1 MKFESILGT
10 LWLNADQTALTQ
22 VSYTPIEENPLANQ
36 EILQN
41 AKKQLLEF
49 LAGDRKA
56 FDVPYIFAV
65 GTDFQQ
71 EVWQALTEIP
81 YGETWSYLDVAQ
93 NLQRPKAVRAIGQAN
108 RNNPLPIIVPCHR
121 VIGKNGKLVG
131 YSGSSDAG
139 LKIKEQLLV
148 IENPLLQEITLF

>member
-108 RNNPLPIIVPCHR
+108 RNNPL
-121 VIGKNGKLVG
+121 
-131 YSGSSDAG
+131 
-139 LKIKEQLLV
+139 
-148 IENPLLQEITLF
+148 